1 MAPMNT
7 LKGIINFM
15 VSNSMVRIYLTCLLV
30 FTLACTKAQVLER
43 EPVNLRDEVKVET
56 PIFTVLYSETKE
68 QPLELIYNS
77 TDRPKNVDRGSM
89 NFYTEDDYHT
99 SDNKDYY
106 RNVWDKGHLAPAA
119 TFSDSRE
126 NLKQTFSYLNCAL
139 QNQYLNRGAWRL
151 LEEQERKW
159 DDEQDLVITIKIEF
173 SDSILPTG
181 ANIPSNFTKCIEF
194 TADDNIRCYSFPNER
209 PEKGWE
215 EYEIEYDPN

>member
-1 MAPMNT
+1 MNT
-7 LKGIINFM
+7 LKEIINFM
-15 VSNSMVRIYLTCLLV
+15 VSNSMVRTYLAGLLV
-30 FTLACTKAQVLER
+30 FTLSCTKAQDGLER
-43 EPVNLRDEVKVET
+43 PSTLRDEVKIET
-56 PIFTVLYSETKE
+56 SIFTVIYSETKE
-68 QPLELIYNS
+68 QPLSLTYRS
-77 TDRPKNVDRGSM
+77 TNRPKNVDRGSM

-139 QNQYLNRGAWRL
+139 QNQYLNRGEWRL

-159 DDEQDLVITIKIEF
+159 DDEQELIVTINIKF
-173 SDSILPTG
+173 SDSILPSG

-194 TADDNIRCYSFPNER
+194 TADNDIKCYSFPNER
-209 PEKGWE
+209 PTMDWE
-215 EYEIEYDPN
+215 DYEIPYNQ